1 MDAELN
7 RFRFELPKGWEDQ
20 TVYSFNG
27 PDIDGQ
33 PHTLT
38 LTVARRLVDDD
49 VEPFARDRINPI
61 VDNLQGLEVLK
72 DEATTVEGCFP
83 SHEFACRWI
92 PGEGVQLYQR
102 YIFVIAYGMG
112 FTFSAT
118 FSKKSHKL
126 LGEQMKDVIESVLP
140 GTYEPLEED

>member
-1 MDAELN
+1 MKYNEC
-7 RFRFELPKGWEDQ
+7 RFRFKLPTGWEDQ
-20 TVYSFNG
+20 TVYHFKG

-33 PHTLT
+33 SHTLM
-38 LTVARRLVDDD
+38 LTIVRNLADDD
-49 VEPFARDRINPI
+49 IESFARDRINPI
-61 VDNLQGLEVLK
+61 IENLQGLEVLK
-72 DEATTVEGCFP
+72 DEETTVEGCFP

-92 PGEGVQLYQR
+92 PGEGLQLFQR
-102 YIFVIAYGMG
+102 YVFVVAHGMG

-126 LGEQMKDVIESVLP
+126 LGEQMTDVIESVLP